1 MWLKE
6 WTGKREEEEEEEKAL
21 KSELDMK
28 CHQKIQCNYNQGIF
42 SLINWVSLSYLITR
56 TICSPIHLKSS
67 KTNATHFENGYTAIK

>member
-28 CHQKIQCNYNQGIF
+28 CHQKYNATTIREFF